1 MMVSGGGV
9 FGRWLGHE
17 SRVLMDRIRTLI
29 KEAAEL
35 SRPFPHVRTQ
45 QDELAVNQEVGSHQ
59 TPNPLET

>member
-1 MMVSGGGV
+1 
-9 FGRWLGHE
+9 
-17 SRVLMDRIRTLI
+17 MDRIRTLI